1 MKLFGADGIRGTA
14 DVFPLN
20 DSSTERIGRSIAN
33 WARLHTYHPV
43 CLIGCDTR
51 ESSKRLKASLILGL
65 SRSGVSI
72 IDAGVLPTPAI
83 SYLVA
88 SRGHFSAGIVV
99 SASHNPVAENGIK
112 IFDHNG
118 LKISRVTEQYIEKT
132 FDDPNLSSERFYCS
146 VKQMD
151 SLKDAYARALAA
163 EYRDRDWGKLN
174 ILLDCAN
181 GATSNTAHL
190 VLDQLGIRYSVIN
203 HRPNGLNINVGSGSE
218 YARIYPELIAEQL
231 QKKRIDTAIVLD
243 GDGDRLLMVDRYGHA
258 LDGDDFLCIL
268 SSKLKRGHLL
278 RKNTVVHTQMANR
291 GAIRHM
297 QKAGIQVHDVHN
309 GDRNVCEALIENNW
323 SLGGEPI
330 GHIIM
335 RTNSSWVTG
344 DGLRTALA
352 VLAEQLDQNLD
363 GVAALAIKKN
373 PQVTVTVHLH
383 ERVVHQCDEIPG
395 LVKLLQDIQN
405 DLPDL
410 DRPIECRPASTEA
423 AYRLMIEARETT
435 PALLKHRAGQI
446 AQFIQKFFKC
456 EELKIDIISNI

>member
-33 WARLHTYHPV
+33 WARLHTYRSV

-72 IDAGVLPTPAI
+72 VDAGVLPTPAI

-118 LKISRVTEQYIEKT
+118 LKISRDMEEYIEQAFK
-132 FDDPNLSSERFYCS
+132 DPVFSSEEFRGS
-146 VKQMD
+146 VKVLD
-151 SLKDAYARALAA
+151 SLGHTYARALAS
-163 EYRDRDWGKLN
+163 EYKDREWAKLN

-181 GATSNTAHL
+181 GAASKTAQL
-190 VLDQLGIRYSVIN
+190 VLDQIGIRYSAIN
-203 HRPNGLNINVGSGSE
+203 HRPNGLNINDRCGSE
-218 YARIYPELIAEQL
+218 YARVHPELIAEQL
-231 QKKRIDTAIVLD
+231 QKQKLDTAIVLD
-243 GDGDRLLMVDRYGHA
+243 GDGDRLLMVDRHGHT

-268 SSKLKRGHLL
+268 AHKLKRERLL
-278 RKNTVVHTQMANR
+278 KKNTVVHTQMANR
-291 GAIRHM
+291 GAIRHL
-297 QKAGIQVHDVHN
+297 QKAGIQVYGVHN
-309 GDRNVCEALIENNW
+309 GDRNICEALINNNW

-335 RTNSSWVTG
+335 RTTPSWMTG

-352 VLAEQLDQNLD
+352 ILAEQLDQSLD
-363 GVAALAIKKN
+363 QTIYLANEIKKN
-373 PQVTVTVHLH
+373 PQVTVTVHLR
-383 ERVVHQCDEIPG
+383 ERIDHRCDEIPG
-395 LVKLLQDIQN
+395 LPKLLQDIQN
-405 DLPDL
+405 ELPDL
-410 DRPIECRPASTEA
+410 ERPIECRPASTEA
-423 AYRLMIEARETT
+423 AYRLVIETRETT
-435 PALLKHRAGQI
+435 LALLKHNALRLAKH
-446 AQFIQKFFKC
+446 IQTFFKC
-456 EELKIDIISNI
+456 EDLSTDIIF